1 MYNVQL
7 SRCGFCCF
15 FTNTIELQTYW
26 CLIEQQCIILNIHC
40 MVKIVLLIMKFVSK
54 AGDQILDVNG
64 QSFLNITHK
73 QAVKVLKSTK
83 NMIVTL
89 KDIGR
94 LPFTR
99 VTHDKTN
106 WITRSA
112 KNGQIQRLV
121 ALFNNTPAIL
131 LFLLLC
137 YLIWTENKI
146 TSFWLGCP
154 IVAGN
159 KICTHLCCFL
169 LKLKATVES
178 LT

>member
-1 MYNVQL
+1 MLYNVQL
-7 SRCGFCCF
+7 SRCGFCCIF
-15 FTNTIELQTYW
+15 FTNTTELQTYW
-26 CLIEQQCIILNIHC
+26 CLIEQQCVILNIHYV
-40 MVKIVLLIMKFVSK
+40 VKIVLLIMKFVSK

-121 ALFNNTPAIL
+121 ALFNNTSAIL

-146 TSFWLGCP
+146 TSCWLGYP

-159 KICTHLCCFL
+159 KICTHLCFF
-169 LKLKATVES
+169 
-178 LT
+178 

>member
-1 MYNVQL
+1 M
-7 SRCGFCCF
+7 
-15 FTNTIELQTYW
+15 
-26 CLIEQQCIILNIHC
+26 ILNIHC

-112 KNGQIQRLV
+112 KNGQIQWLV
-121 ALFNNTPAIL
+121 TLFNNTSAIL

-137 YLIWTENKI
+137 YLI
-146 TSFWLGCP
+146 
-154 IVAGN
+154 
-159 KICTHLCCFL
+159 
-169 LKLKATVES
+169 
-178 LT
+178 

>member
-1 MYNVQL
+1 M
-7 SRCGFCCF
+7 G
-15 FTNTIELQTYW
+15 
-26 CLIEQQCIILNIHC
+26 
-40 MVKIVLLIMKFVSK
+40 KIVLLIMKFVSK

-121 ALFNNTPAIL
+121 ALY
-131 LFLLLC
+131 
-137 YLIWTENKI
+137 YLIIHLQYYYFYYCVILFEQKI
-146 TSFWLGCP
+146 
-154 IVAGN
+154 
-159 KICTHLCCFL
+159 K
-169 LKLKATVES
+169 
-178 LT
+178 